1 MKKLITK
8 LIVVFA
14 IVTCVLNIVT
24 IKTFANIDKKNLY
37 SKGDCGRLLKKGD
50 TVVKTYVVVYNQD
63 GKEYPAYCLDKNK
76 AGVDDSINYDVTL
89 DGVIKN
95 VYIWKAITNGYPYKT
110 PEEMGCNTVGEAFMA
125 TKMAVYSVLY
135 NYTIN
140 DFSPIGEAGT
150 RTWNALNNILLK
162 VNDGEN
168 TQISSNLSIVEESTE
183 WKENTNMP
191 GCISKDF
198 YVKPDGPMNTYNI
211 VKEKVTEGT
220 IITDIND
227 IPRQEFKSNEKFR
240 VTMPINE
247 LSDGGNIKIKA
258 FANVETKPIFVGRA
272 PNTNNQDYAITG
284 ITYENGSGEKM
295 VYYEK
300 NKTKI
305 KIVKKD
311 ETGKKALENAV
322 FQLLDKDKKV
332 VISEI
337 KTNEKGEAILE
348 NVLPGTYYIKEIQA
362 PTGYI
367 LYNGYIE
374 IKPKFNEELT
384 ITIKNTKEEVP
395 NIEITENKLE
405 VKNTIKKLPKQEC
418 KEYLK

>member
-76 AGVDDSINYDVTL
+76 AGVDDSITYDVTL
-89 DGVIKN
+89 DGVIKH

-348 NVLPGTYYIKEIQA
+348 NVLPDTYYIKEIQA

-405 VKNTIKKLPKQEC
+405 VKNTIKKLPKTGM
-418 KEYLK
+418 

>member
-337 KTNEKGEAILE
+337 KTNEKGESILE
-348 NVLPGTYYIKEIQA
+348 NVLPDTYYIKEIQA

-405 VKNTIKKLPKQEC
+405 VKNTIKKLPKTGM
-418 KEYLK
+418 

>member
-247 LSDGGNIKIKA
+247 LSDGGNIQIKA

-348 NVLPGTYYIKEIQA
+348 NVLPDTYYIKEIQA

-405 VKNTIKKLPKQEC
+405 VKNTIKKLPKTGM
-418 KEYLK
+418 

>member
-110 PEEMGCNTVGEAFMA
+110 PEEMGCNTVGEDFMA

-405 VKNTIKKLPKQEC
+405 VKNTIKKLPKTGM
-418 KEYLK
+418 

>member
-272 PNTNNQDYAITG
+272 PNTNNQDYAVTG

-348 NVLPGTYYIKEIQA
+348 NVLPDTYYIKEIQA

-405 VKNTIKKLPKQEC
+405 VKNTIKKLPKTGM
-418 KEYLK
+418 

>member
-348 NVLPGTYYIKEIQA
+348 NVLPDTYYIKEIQA

-367 LYNGYIE
+367 LSNGYIE

-405 VKNTIKKLPKQEC
+405 VKNTIKKLPKTGM
-418 KEYLK
+418 

>member
-50 TVVKTYVVVYNQD
+50 TAVKTYVVVYNQD

-348 NVLPGTYYIKEIQA
+348 NVLPDTYYIKEIQA

-405 VKNTIKKLPKQEC
+405 VKNTIKKLPKTGM
-418 KEYLK
+418 

>member
-95 VYIWKAITNGYPYKT
+95 VYIWKAITNGYPYKA

-384 ITIKNTKEEVP
+384 ITKNTKEEVP

-405 VKNTIKKLPKQEC
+405 VKNTIKELPKTGM
-418 KEYLK
+418 

>member
-125 TKMAVYSVLY
+125 TKMAVYSELY
-135 NYTIN
+135 NYTITEY
-140 DFSPIGEAGT
+140 SPIREAGT

-348 NVLPGTYYIKEIQA
+348 NVLPDTYYIKEIQA

-405 VKNTIKKLPKQEC
+405 VKNTIKKLPKTGM
-418 KEYLK
+418 

>member
-14 IVTCVLNIVT
+14 IVACVLNIVT

-348 NVLPGTYYIKEIQA
+348 NVLPDTYYIKEIQA

-405 VKNTIKKLPKQEC
+405 
-418 KEYLK
+418 YLK

>member
-14 IVTCVLNIVT
+14 IVACVLNIVT
-24 IKTFANIDKKNLY
+24 IKTVANIDKKNLY

-348 NVLPGTYYIKEIQA
+348 NVLPDTYYIKEIQA

-405 VKNTIKKLPKQEC
+405 VKNTIKKLPKTGM
-418 KEYLK
+418 

>member
-337 KTNEKGEAILE
+337 KTNEKGEVILE

-405 VKNTIKKLPKQEC
+405 VKNTIKKLPKTGM
-418 KEYLK
+418 

>member
-63 GKEYPAYCLDKNK
+63 GKEDPAYCLDKNK

-405 VKNTIKKLPKQEC
+405 VKNTIKKLPKTGM
-418 KEYLK
+418 

>member
-140 DFSPIGEAGT
+140 DFSPIGEAGA

-405 VKNTIKKLPKQEC
+405 VKNTIKKLPKTGM
-418 KEYLK
+418 

>member
-300 NKTKI
+300 NKTKTKI

-405 VKNTIKKLPKQEC
+405 VKNTIKKLPKTGM
-418 KEYLK
+418 

>member
-348 NVLPGTYYIKEIQA
+348 NVLPDTYYIKEIQA

-395 NIEITENKLE
+395 NIEITENKL
-405 VKNTIKKLPKQEC
+405 
-418 KEYLK
+418 

>member
-110 PEEMGCNTVGEAFMA
+110 PKEMGCNTVGEAFMA

-247 LSDGGNIKIKA
+247 LSDGGNIQIKA

-348 NVLPGTYYIKEIQA
+348 NVLPDTYYIKEIQA

-405 VKNTIKKLPKQEC
+405 VKNTIKKLPKTGM
-418 KEYLK
+418 

>member
-1 MKKLITK
+1 M
-8 LIVVFA
+8 
-14 IVTCVLNIVT
+14 
-24 IKTFANIDKKNLY
+24 
-37 SKGDCGRLLKKGD
+37 
-50 TVVKTYVVVYNQD
+50 
-63 GKEYPAYCLDKNK
+63 
-76 AGVDDSINYDVTL
+76 
-89 DGVIKN
+89 
-95 VYIWKAITNGYPYKT
+95 IWKAITNGYPYKT

-348 NVLPGTYYIKEIQA
+348 NVLPDTYYIKEIQA

-405 VKNTIKKLPKQEC
+405 VKNTIKKLPKTGM
-418 KEYLK
+418 

>member
-140 DFSPIGEAGT
+140 DFSPIGEAGA

-168 TQISSNLSIVEESTE
+168 TQISSNLSIIEESTE

-405 VKNTIKKLPKQEC
+405 VKNTIKKLPKTGM
-418 KEYLK
+418 

>member
-1 MKKLITK
+1 MKRLITK
-8 LIVVFA
+8 LIIVFT
-14 IVTCVLNIVT
+14 IVTCILNIVT
-24 IKTFANIDKKNLY
+24 IKTFANIDKKDLY

-50 TVVKTYVVVYNQD
+50 TVVKTYIVVYNQN

-76 AGVDDSINYDVTL
+76 AGVDDNISYDVTL
-89 DGVIKN
+89 DGIIKN

-168 TQISSNLSIVEESTE
+168 TQISSNLNIVEESTE
-183 WKENTNMP
+183 WKENANMP

-198 YVKPDGPMNTYNI
+198 YIKPDGPMNTYNV

-220 IITDIND
+220 IITDLND
-227 IPRQEFKSNEKFR
+227 TPRQEFKSNEKFR

-247 LSDGGNIKIKA
+247 LSDGGNMKIKA
-258 FANVETKPIFVGRA
+258 FGNVETKPIFIGRA
-272 PNTNNQDYAITG
+272 SNTNNQDYAITG

-311 ETGKKALENAV
+311 ETGKKALENAI

-332 VISEI
+332 VILEI
-337 KTNEKGEAILE
+337 KTNERGEAILE

-374 IKPKFNEELT
+374 ITPKFNEELT
-384 ITIKNTKEEVP
+384 ITIKNTKEEIP
-395 NIEITENKLE
+395 NIEITENNLE
-405 VKNTIKKLPKQEC
+405 VKNAIKKLPKTGM
-418 KEYLK
+418 

>member
-14 IVTCVLNIVT
+14 IVACVLNIVT

-348 NVLPGTYYIKEIQA
+348 NVLPDTYYIKEIQA

-405 VKNTIKKLPKQEC
+405 VKNTIKKLPKTGM
-418 KEYLK
+418 

>member
-311 ETGKKALENAV
+311 EKGKKALENAV

-332 VISEI
+332 VILEI

-405 VKNTIKKLPKQEC
+405 VKNTIKKLPKTGM
-418 KEYLK
+418 

>member
-395 NIEITENKLE
+395 NIEITENRE
-405 VKNTIKKLPKQEC
+405 VPKHQ
-418 KEYLK
+418 

>member
-405 VKNTIKKLPKQEC
+405 VKNTIKKLPKTGM
-418 KEYLK
+418 

>member
-110 PEEMGCNTVGEAFMA
+110 PEEMGCNTVGESFMA

-348 NVLPGTYYIKEIQA
+348 NVLPDTYYIKEIQA

-405 VKNTIKKLPKQEC
+405 VKNTIKKLPKTGM
-418 KEYLK
+418 

>member
-211 VKEKVTEGT
+211 VKEKVTERT

-405 VKNTIKKLPKQEC
+405 VKNTIKKLPKTGM
-418 KEYLK
+418 

>member
-311 ETGKKALENAV
+311 EKGKKALENAV

-405 VKNTIKKLPKQEC
+405 VKNTIKKLPKTGM
-418 KEYLK
+418 

>member
-140 DFSPIGEAGT
+140 DFSPIGEAGA

-311 ETGKKALENAV
+311 EKGKKALENAV

-332 VISEI
+332 VILEI

-405 VKNTIKKLPKQEC
+405 VKNTIKKLPKTGM
-418 KEYLK
+418 